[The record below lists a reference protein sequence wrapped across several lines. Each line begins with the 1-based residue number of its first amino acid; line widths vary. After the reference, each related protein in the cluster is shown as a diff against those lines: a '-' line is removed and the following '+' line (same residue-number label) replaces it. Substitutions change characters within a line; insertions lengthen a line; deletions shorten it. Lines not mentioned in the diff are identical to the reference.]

1 MGVTGSKIDVPQSIF
16 NGLMLHVIQGDEFDR
31 YYRLHELTS
40 ACISRRHSTIELNDE
55 KDICYVKDVK
65 RDKETKEEWS
75 CSLNGTYVIL
85 KV

>member
-40 ACISRRHSTIELNDE
+40 ACISCRHSTI
-55 KDICYVKDVK
+55 
-65 RDKETKEEWS
+65 
-75 CSLNGTYVIL
+75 
-85 KV
+85 

>member
-55 KDICYVKDVK
+55 KEIAMLKTESGIKKQK
-65 RDKETKEEWS
+65 R
-75 CSLNGTYVIL
+75 NGL
-85 KV
+85 AH